1 MRAAAHQTPAPAG
14 DEFVAVDWGSTHLRL
29 RLLPGVSGRPIA
41 EVESAEGIAAVPAG
55 RHREVF
61 LAGLERLLRGAGRW
75 ERWSGA
81 GGEVYFAGM
90 ITSTLGWIPTPYI
103 EVPAG
108 AREILAGRKT
118 ERIGKLALHFLP
130 GLRTADDVLRGE
142 EVEAIGILPGEDGGA
157 PSPVIQL
164 VLPGTHSKWIR
175 FRAGRIEHFITVP
188 TGDLHAG
195 LHRATFLARTLP
207 AVPAAVAGPL
217 LEHFDRGIDLARR
230 DGPLAA
236 LFKGRSL
243 AVLDGLAPEAAS
255 ALLSGILIGGEA
267 LERLRSS
274 SDAPVLVAGSVALRD
289 LYLRALSRL
298 GFPAEGVPEEL
309 SARASAE
316 GLRKLRALA
325 RNPSGDQCG
334 PPSRATKPAESK

>member
-1 MRAAAHQTPAPAG
+1 MRAAADQSPAPAG

-29 RLLPGVSGRPIA
+29 RLLPGGAGRPVA

-61 LAGLERLLRGAGRW
+61 LAGLERLLRGADRW
-75 ERWSGA
+75 DRWLEA
-81 GGEVYFAGM
+81 GGDVYFAGM
-90 ITSTLGWIPTPYI
+90 ITSTLGWIPTPYV

-108 AREILAGRKT
+108 AREILAGRRT
-118 ERIGKLALHFLP
+118 ERIGKIALHFLP
-130 GLRTADDVLRGE
+130 GLRSADDVLRGE
-142 EVEAIGILPGEDGGA
+142 EVEAIGILGGEDGRPPPRDA
-157 PSPVIQL
+157 RL
-164 VLPGTHSKWIR
+164 VLPGTHSKWILV
-175 FRAGRIEHFITVP
+175 RAGRIERFITVP

-195 LHRATFLARTLP
+195 LHRATLLARTLP
-207 AVPAAVAGPL
+207 PAPAAVAGPL

-243 AVLDGLAPEAAS
+243 SVLDGLIPEAAS

-267 LERLRSS
+267 LERLRSP
-274 SDAPVLVAGSVALRD
+274 SDAPVLVAGSPALRD
-289 LYLRALSRL
+289 LYLRALARL

-316 GLRKLRALA
+316 GLRVLRALA
-325 RNPSGDQCG
+325 RSAICAQRE
-334 PPSRATKPAESK
+334 PPSSATRPAESK